1 LVGDIPDL
9 ATILYNSSQGDFF
22 MPEGKWEAIDEVA
35 GDIQAEMLRGLL
47 EAQGFRVWLSQ
58 EGAGRAY
65 GLTLSTLG
73 AVQILVPSESA
84 ARARQVLDDY
94 YAGRYEKEDLR
105 PEEPGPEATQNETGQ
120 SEDETPG
127 LDAATQG

>member
-1 LVGDIPDL
+1 
-9 ATILYNSSQGDFF
+9 
-22 MPEGKWEAIDEVA
+22 MPEENWEVIDEVA

-73 AVQILVPSESA
+73 AVQILVPSDSA
-84 ARARQVLDDY
+84 KSARHVLDDY
-94 YAGRYEKEDLR
+94 YAGFYEKEDLQ
-105 PEEPGPEATQNETGQ
+105 PEEPGPEADEEEGEN
-120 SEDETPG
+120 SEDEKPASSPAG
-127 LDAATQG
+127 QG

>member
-1 LVGDIPDL
+1 MVEE
-9 ATILYNSSQGDFF
+9 N
-22 MPEGKWEAIDEVA
+22 WEVIDEVA

-47 EAQGFRVWLSQ
+47 EAQGIKVWLSQ

-84 ARARQVLDDY
+84 APARQILDDY
-94 YAGRYEKEDLR
+94 YAGLYEKEGLQ
-105 PEEPGPEATQNETGQ
+105 PEEPEPEANGDQ
-120 SEDETPG
+120 EDHSGEETPG
-127 LDAATQG
+127 SDPETQGYT